1 MVGSKLP
8 HWVQAIATGPLTHGE
23 IESLAGHMKRRRDA
37 QSDTCVYASSSITA
51 NPINKL
57 FNHSYSQPPA
67 NHFSPFPSDPK
78 DAGIAWRRPLSKVWR
93 WQNSDLDP
101 NVSASKFR
109 YMHPG
114 LDSD

>member
-1 MVGSKLP
+1 MEASIRFVSQSPFLHENNKKP
-8 HWVQAIATGPLTHGE
+8 FSQI
-23 IESLAGHMKRRRDA
+23 SQKRRRDA

-67 NHFSPFPSDPK
+67 NHFSPFPFDPK

-93 WQNSDLDP
+93 WQNSDLDS
-101 NVSASKFR
+101 NVSASKFG
-109 YMHPG
+109 YMHPD
-114 LDSD
+114 LDPD